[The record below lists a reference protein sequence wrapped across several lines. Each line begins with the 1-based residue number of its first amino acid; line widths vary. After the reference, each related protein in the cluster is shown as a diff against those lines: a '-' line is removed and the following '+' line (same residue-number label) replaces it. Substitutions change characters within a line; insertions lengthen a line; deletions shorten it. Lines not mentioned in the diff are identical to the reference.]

1 MATET
6 RQSAAELYEREIRE
20 GWNEGRLDMVDELY
34 APEFESGTTRAGAGT
49 GTLGDREAIKSMHAE
64 WDEAF
69 PDLEFEITT
78 LLEDGDTV
86 LAAWEARGT
95 HEGTFRGIEPTGRQ
109 IDVNGFSYRRAEDGR
124 YVAATDTVS
133 MVNMLAQLG
142 VDLPL
147 QG

>member
-6 RQSAAELYEREIRE
+6 RQSAAEMYEREIRE
-20 GWNEGRLDMVDELY
+20 VWGGNHLDVIDELY

-49 GTLGDREAIKSMHAE
+49 GTLGDREAIKSMLAE
-64 WDEAF
+64 WDAAF
-69 PDLEFEITT
+69 PDMEIEVTT
-78 LLEDGDTV
+78 VMEDGDAV
-86 LAAWEARGT
+86 MAAWEARGT